1 MIEEVSADGL
11 IRSTRSILGLPGGSS
26 EIDEPYIAASLRRL
40 AGFLCPCS
48 PSTLIRAMLESH
60 LGFANKEELRV
71 RVETTV
77 ETLVAIGDL
86 LEIGDVTFEGDAF
99 KGTWLAAAPPAFVA
113 RDSGS
118 VFLLGLSADEQ
129 TPLPSE
135 MRSRV
140 AVVRAI
146 RSIDPEPNEDLP
158 EILREL
164 GMRQLSLS
172 GWLKEP
178 KPLSPKEVVG
188 AYNSKLDSRQRSGEV
203 PDLLVLD
210 GGLDTRSYR
219 RRWTAPGSL
228 SGNFVVRRPQAY
240 GADLWG
246 YAQLFNGEPVKLL
259 DLPVLGERWRGCDV
273 AWRLQLAIDHLA
285 GKPQQYRLAS
295 DNGGFRIDLFSPIP
309 LWGRRRL
316 AVIGQEVAPG
326 GCLLSFAIPSGE
338 VASETRFLEE
348 QLFLSR
354 DVL

>member
-11 IRSTRSILGLPGGSS
+11 IRATRSILGLPGESC

-48 PSTLIRAMLESH
+48 PSTLIMAMLESH
-60 LGFANKEELRV
+60 LNFANKEEFRV
-71 RVETTV
+71 RVATTV

-86 LEIGDVTFEGDAF
+86 LEVGDVSFQEDSF

-140 AVVRAI
+140 AVARAI
-146 RSIDPEPNEDLP
+146 RSIDPEPNEDLSV
-158 EILREL
+158 ILREL
-164 GMRQLSLS
+164 GMRELSLS
-172 GWLKEP
+172 SWLKVP
-178 KPLSPKEVVG
+178 KWLSAKEVVA
-188 AYNSKLDSRQRSGEV
+188 AYNAKLDSRQRSGEV

-219 RRWTAPGSL
+219 RRWTVPGSL

-246 YAQLFNGEPVKLL
+246 YAQLSNGEPEKLL
-259 DLPVLGERWRGCDV
+259 DLPVLGDRWRGCDV

-285 GKPQQYRLAS
+285 GKPQEYRLVS
-295 DNGGFRIDLFSPIP
+295 DNDGCRVDLFSPIP

-316 AVIGQEVAPG
+316 AVMGQEVEPG

-338 VASETRFLEE
+338 VVSETRFLEE

-354 DVL
+354 VVQ